1 MLSILTSLSLIQC
14 SSGKDEKV
22 YNILPSL
29 TNYSK
34 DYIFNN
40 PELKDHFYIGMTAV
54 MKEYMTEF
62 YHSEKSQQDIEG
74 LIGVEGNVW
83 A

>member
-1 MLSILTSLSLIQC
+1 MLSILTSFSLIQY
-14 SSGKDEKV
+14 SSSKDDKV

-29 TNYSK
+29 ASYSK

-40 PELKDHFYIGMTAV
+40 PELRYQFYIGMTAL
-54 MKEYMTEF
+54 MKEYMAEF